1 MKRGARRMEEL
12 VLFNYEDGDSYYN
25 IVCEGYAEEYGHYQ
39 YQGNRFEQLNL
50 VETSFDY
57 SMDGYGWGVGH
68 SPPVYTYDIKNMY
81 EQLCLLKAETIDKL
95 CYTFK
100 SLEFYAGYYIKA
112 TINNKVHNLYEAHFE
127 ILDVTECVEFEKWL
141 SEDELDEQIRN
152 FGNCAK
158 RFPVRSAEP

>member
-1 MKRGARRMEEL
+1 MEEL

-57 SMDGYGWGVGH
+57 SMDGY
-68 SPPVYTYDIKNMY
+68 VYTYDIKNMY

-152 FGNCAK
+152 FGNCAN
-158 RFPVRSAEP
+158 RFTVSSAEP